1 MILSFGAVC
10 LIAASK
16 YITAEE
22 DEQSQIVDGENT
34 TYGTVVLGSGLVFIT
49 AWSYAAVVL
58 ITRKMQKI
66 PACINLFYYGIVATL
81 AIVLV
86 IIVESLVTSEAIRF
100 WSYSGEQWF
109 YIFLPCCFNY
119 IALHAGT
126 IASQNE
132 RSGFITLLG

>member
-1 MILSFGAVC
+1 MILSFGALC

-16 YITAEE
+16 HIIADD
-22 DEQSQIVDGENT
+22 DEHSENVHEAKT
-34 TYGTVVLGSGLVFIT
+34 SYGSVLLGYSLAFIA
-49 AWSYAAVVL
+49 AWSVSAVVI

-86 IIVESLVTSEAIRF
+86 IIVESLVNSEPLRF
-100 WSYSGEQWF
+100 WSYSGNQWF
-109 YIFLPCCFNY
+109 YANIPCAFNF

-126 IASQNE
+126 IAA
-132 RSGFITLLG
+132 